1 MEKLQQVLAPVTT
14 PSGLEIGATSWTFD
28 VWFDNIFSDW
38 AMQSRIGDAQQSV
51 RAVQDGLNE
60 AIAALRTQ
68 RTRVEADT
76 TAAGDEIERL
86 LAG

>member
-1 MEKLQQVLAPVTT
+1 
-14 PSGLEIGATSWTFD
+14 
-28 VWFDNIFSDW
+28 
-38 AMQSRIGDAQQSV
+38 
-51 RAVQDGLNE
+51 VQDGLNE